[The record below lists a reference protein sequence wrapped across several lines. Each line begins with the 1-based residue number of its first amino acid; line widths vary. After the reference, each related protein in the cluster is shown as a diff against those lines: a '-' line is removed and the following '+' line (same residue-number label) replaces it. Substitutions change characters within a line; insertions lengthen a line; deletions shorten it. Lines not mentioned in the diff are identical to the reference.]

1 MAALTSVIRGG
12 LVADAEK
19 EVFGLL
25 VLDVGPAL
33 CLVAG
38 LQEKGGMFLTGPVGK
53 LPLCQGQGGNKGR
66 IGLRAED
73 PWEHLDLSEG
83 RCCLWPGAAVWV

>member
-53 LPLCQGQGGNKGR
+53 LPLS
-66 IGLRAED
+66 I
-73 PWEHLDLSEG
+73 LSTPHQQTN
-83 RCCLWPGAAVWV
+83 CSFC